1 MLPPESGT
9 APTRPH
15 LNLTTQVT
23 RFIVT
28 GGLAA
33 IVDFSLYATLYKVV
47 GLQVDLSKAISF
59 IVGTITAYLINRRWT
74 FQASPSTAR
83 FIAVMV
89 LYGITFAVQVGLNH
103 LCLVLLHY
111 RGWAIPVAFVI
122 AQGTAT
128 VINFVVQRA
137 VIFRIR

>member
-1 MLPPESGT
+1 MLPPEPEAA
-9 APTRPH
+9 APSPR
-15 LNLTTQVT
+15 LNLTTQIT
-23 RFIVT
+23 RFVVT

-33 IVDFSLYATLYKVV
+33 VVDFGLYATLYKAV

-59 IVGTITAYLINRRWT
+59 VVGTITAYLINRRWT

-83 FIAVMV
+83 FLAVLV

-103 LCLVLLHY
+103 LCLVLMHY
-111 RGWAIPVAFVI
+111 RTWALPVAFVI

-128 VINFVVQRA
+128 VINFIVQRA